1 MKGKS
6 KMKTSFMI
14 VLFVLPMAILL
25 LSFAP
30 ASAQGSKAS
39 KSVVPLPP
47 AEKGL
52 RMIKAEP
59 WVQVDPGDAFLEG
72 PAFDKEGNL
81 FVTSIFDSRIFKITS
96 SKELSTVFKQ
106 DGLLPDGMAIHK
118 DGRLFVACLSGKVAA
133 LNPDGSNL
141 TLIEPKYEGCPK
153 AGNDLVFDGEGN
165 LYVTDFTG
173 NNADPTG
180 GVYWY
185 SSDFKTV
192 KPVFRNM
199 ASANGVALAP
209 GGKVLW
215 VSETCRNQIHRLEL
229 LDDGVTV
236 NPIAGAG
243 IPYRFAGAPG
253 GPDSMRVDEAGNVYQ
268 ALIFQGRILILNNM
282 GIPVAQVLIPG
293 RDEGKLLRTTNLAF
307 KPGTDQA
314 YITVSGTGGAW
325 IYRFKGLAKGLTLF
339 SHQ

>member
-1 MKGKS
+1 
-6 KMKTSFMI
+6 MKTSFMI
-14 VLFVLPMAILL
+14 LMFVLPVALLL

-30 ASAQGSKAS
+30 ANAQAPKAS

-47 AEKGL
+47 AEKAL
-52 RMIKAEP
+52 RVIKAEP
-59 WVQVDPGDAFLEG
+59 WVQVDRGDAFLEG
-72 PAFDKEGNL
+72 PAFDSQGNL
-81 FVTSIFDSRIFKITS
+81 FVSSIFDSRILKITS
-96 SKELSTVFKQ
+96 GKKVSTILKQ
-106 DGLLPDGMAIHK
+106 EGLLPNGIAVHK
-118 DGRLFVACLSGKVAA
+118 DGRLLVACMSGKLVA
-133 LNPDGSNL
+133 LNPDGTNL
-141 TLIEPKYEGCPK
+141 TVIEPKYEGCPK
-153 AGNDLVFDGEGN
+153 VCNDLVFDSKGN

-173 NNADPTG
+173 NNAEPTG

-185 SSDFKTV
+185 SSDFKTM
-192 KPVFRNM
+192 KPVFRNL
-199 ASANGVALAP
+199 ASANGVALSP
-209 GGKVLW
+209 DGKVLW

-229 LDDGVTV
+229 LDDGVTI

-253 GPDSMRVDEAGNVYQ
+253 GPDSLRVDQAGNVYQ
-268 ALIFQGRILILNNM
+268 AIIFQGRVLILNNM

-314 YITVSGTGGAW
+314 YITASGTGGAW